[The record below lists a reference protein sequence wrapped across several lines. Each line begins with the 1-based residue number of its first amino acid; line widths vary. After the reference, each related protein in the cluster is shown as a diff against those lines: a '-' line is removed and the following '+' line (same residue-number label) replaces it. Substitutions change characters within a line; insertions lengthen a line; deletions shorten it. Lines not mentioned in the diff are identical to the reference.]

1 MSLAGALR
9 APSAH
14 APLRRRATER
24 NRGRMQPGRH
34 EVRARGSTAAQYPT
48 PSGRAPRRSQA
59 PGLRAAPLE
68 APARAPTRP
77 GRSSFEV
84 AGTRRSWPHRARR
97 ARAAHPAARAPR
109 RSELPSRSRFRRR
122 SASERAAPADRRTRS
137 ARAGRYPSTGQPP
150 TPSRVVRRGGAARDR
165 SRGVNTAD
173 GCRGRTRSAR
183 PPRDPATGSFP
194 IRCGDEPEGRTARDA
209 RCARA
214 RRARW
219 PLLVSAP
226 RPVPTMSD
234 SPCERA
240 LATTREI
247 GQTPKTG
254 RAAWLR
260 MLASHKRP
268 RGGVDAVG
276 GPAVYPRGQPA
287 GV

>member
-14 APLRRRATER
+14 APLRRRATES

-34 EVRARGSTAAQYPT
+34 EVRARGSMAAQYPT

-97 ARAAHPAARAPR
+97 ARAAHLAARAPR
-109 RSELPSRSRFRRR
+109 RSELPSAG
-122 SASERAAPADRRTRS
+122 SATIGKRTAAPADRRTRS

-150 TPSRVVRRGGAARDR
+150 APSGVVRRGGAARDR

-234 SPCERA
+234 SVRTRA
-240 LATTREI
+240 RDDTRDRPDA
-247 GQTPKTG
+247 QDRT
-254 RAAWLR
+254 RC
-260 MLASHKRP
+260 LAS
-268 RGGVDAVG
+268 DARKSQ
-276 GPAVYPRGQPA
+276 AT
-287 GV
+287 